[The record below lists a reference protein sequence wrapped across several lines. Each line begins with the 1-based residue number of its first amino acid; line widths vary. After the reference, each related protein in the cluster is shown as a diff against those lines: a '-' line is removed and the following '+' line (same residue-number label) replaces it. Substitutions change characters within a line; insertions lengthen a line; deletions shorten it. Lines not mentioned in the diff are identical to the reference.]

1 MQVRLYL
8 CKVTNNKSKRALNGA
23 LMTDIWIIN
32 SNFAPQMKKIALLVL
47 AVCMAASM
55 DAQTSRK
62 KIEKFADEAVRQIA
76 LTGRKPTIDIL
87 DSLSNNAE
95 VSVEMVSRMGD
106 PDDARQ
112 QRACLRLIDDIV
124 DFSQQET
131 GRKYTDV
138 IRKGLTKALDR
149 SFEPDVQL
157 HIMEQLAR
165 IAKPAD
171 AAHIAMY
178 LEMPE
183 LAQTASDILV
193 NMPDIDDRIAEAAAA
208 QPGIK
213 QKVQTILDIRAGKRP
228 KQTAVTT
235 VAKPKPAAIP
245 MWTESLDKEVAGMC
259 HAPMPKADSIL
270 IRKDTQEALR
280 DLLKMAANMEGTE
293 RNSVLARFVNLAGQS
308 AQTGSITAAEH
319 YLMLRAADELVTDN
333 TLRSKIIVDMGTTHS
348 VQALS
353 YLRRYTG
360 KAPFID
366 AMAVATAETVSTHP
380 EANGGRSVSA
390 MLYSAKQS
398 FINHYDEQGI
408 DTYIDQVLAA
418 IDNWKQA
425 AGYDMSHTDQTK
437 MEKRGFWI
445 LHEELDDCDLVF
457 DWKASGRLTLS
468 LHSSPVITFDTTM
481 GVKIAGENKWH
492 KVKNICEWSTASVSL
507 KGDAVTVSVNGQKV
521 ADGVKLPSMIDGEPM
536 AKSGQTRFLA
546 DDDGA
551 TVREFCFLRR

>member
-8 CKVTNNKSKRALNGA
+8 CKVTNNKSKKALNEA

-157 HIMEQLAR
+157 HVMEQLAR

-193 NMPDIDDRIAEAAAA
+193 NMPDIDDRIAKAAAA

-259 HAPMPKADSIL
+259 HAPMPKADSII

-280 DLLKMAANMEGTE
+280 DLLKIAANMEGTE
-293 RNSVLARFVNLAGQS
+293 RNSVLARFVTLAGQS

-457 DWKASGRLTLS
+457 DWKARGRLTLS
-468 LHSSPVITFDTTM
+468 LHSLPVIMFDTTM

-521 ADGVKLPSMIDGEPM
+521 ADGVKLPAMIDGEPM

-546 DDDGA
+546 DDEGA

>member
-8 CKVTNNKSKRALNGA
+8 CKVTNNKSKKALNEA

-32 SNFAPQMKKIALLVL
+32 SNFASQMKKIALLVL

-157 HIMEQLAR
+157 HVMEQLAR

-183 LAQTASDILV
+183 LTQTASDILV

-228 KQTAVTT
+228 KQTSVTT

-259 HAPMPKADSIL
+259 HAKMPKADSIL
-270 IRKDTQEALR
+270 IRKDTPEALR

-293 RNSVLARFVNLAGQS
+293 RNSVLARFVTLAGQS
-308 AQTGSITAAEH
+308 ALTGSITAAEH

-333 TLRSKIIVDMGTTHS
+333 TLRSKIIVDMGATHS

-521 ADGVKLPSMIDGEPM
+521 ADGVKLPAMIDGEPM

-551 TVREFCFLRR
+551 TVRGYCFLRR

>member
-8 CKVTNNKSKRALNGA
+8 CKVTNNMAKKALNVA

-157 HIMEQLAR
+157 HVMEQLAR

-183 LAQTASDILV
+183 LAQSASDILV

-259 HAPMPKADSIL
+259 HAPMPKADSII

-280 DLLKMAANMEGTE
+280 DLLKMAANTEGTE
-293 RNSVLARFVNLAGQS
+293 RNSVLARFVTLAGKS

-366 AMAVATAETVSTHP
+366 AMAVATAETMSTHP

-468 LHSSPVITFDTTM
+468 LHSSPVIMFDTTM

-521 ADGVKLPSMIDGEPM
+521 ADGVKLPAMIDGEPM

>member
-1 MQVRLYL
+1 
-8 CKVTNNKSKRALNGA
+8 
-23 LMTDIWIIN
+23 
-32 SNFAPQMKKIALLVL
+32 MKKIALLVL

-157 HIMEQLAR
+157 HVMEQLAR

-270 IRKDTQEALR
+270 IRKDTPEALR
-280 DLLKMAANMEGTE
+280 NLLKMAANMEGTE
-293 RNSVLARFVNLAGQS
+293 RNSVLARFVTLAGQS

-366 AMAVATAETVSTHP
+366 AMAVATAKTVSTHP

-398 FINHYDEQGI
+398 FINHYEEQGI

-425 AGYDMSHTDQTK
+425 AGYDMSHTDLTK

-457 DWKASGRLTLS
+457 DWKARGRLTLS
-468 LHSSPVITFDTTM
+468 LHSSPVIMFDTTM

-492 KVKNICEWSTASVSL
+492 KVKNIYEWSTASVSL

-521 ADGVKLPSMIDGEPM
+521 ADGVKLPAMIDGEPM

-551 TVREFCFLRR
+551 TVRGYCFLRR

>member
-157 HIMEQLAR
+157 HVMEQLAR

-270 IRKDTQEALR
+270 IRKDTPEALR
-280 DLLKMAANMEGTE
+280 NLLKMAANMEGTE
-293 RNSVLARFVNLAGQS
+293 RNSVLARFVTLAGQS

-333 TLRSKIIVDMGTTHS
+333 TLRSKIIVDLGTTHS

-398 FINHYDEQGI
+398 FINHYDEHGI

-445 LHEELDDCDLVF
+445 LHEELDDCNLVF

-468 LHSSPVITFDTTM
+468 LHSSPVIIFDTTM

-521 ADGVKLPSMIDGEPM
+521 ADGVKLPTMIDGEPM

>member
-1 MQVRLYL
+1 MA
-8 CKVTNNKSKRALNGA
+8 KKALNGA

-157 HIMEQLAR
+157 HVMEQLAR

-228 KQTAVTT
+228 KQTAGTT

-259 HAPMPKADSIL
+259 HALMPKADSIL
-270 IRKDTQEALR
+270 IRKDTPEALR

-293 RNSVLARFVNLAGQS
+293 RNSVLARFVTLAGQS

-468 LHSSPVITFDTTM
+468 LHSSPVIMFDTTM

-551 TVREFCFLRR
+551 TVRGYCFLRK

>member
-8 CKVTNNKSKRALNGA
+8 CKVTNNKSKKALNGT
-23 LMTDIWIIN
+23 LMTYMSIIN

-259 HAPMPKADSIL
+259 HAPMPKADSII
-270 IRKDTQEALR
+270 IRKETPEALR
-280 DLLKMAANMEGTE
+280 DLLKMAANMEGAE
-293 RNSVLARFVNLAGQS
+293 RNSVLARFVTLAGQS

-333 TLRSKIIVDMGTTHS
+333 TLRSRIIVDLGTTHS

-445 LHEELDDCDLVF
+445 LHEELDDCDLMF

-492 KVKNICEWSTASVSL
+492 KVKNICEWSTASVSI
-507 KGDAVTVSVNGQKV
+507 KGDAVTISVNGQKV

-546 DDDGA
+546 DDEGA
-551 TVREFCFLRR
+551 TVRGYCFLRR

>member
-8 CKVTNNKSKRALNGA
+8 CKVTKNMAKRALNGA

-157 HIMEQLAR
+157 HVMEQLAR

-235 VAKPKPAAIP
+235 VTKPKPAAIP

-270 IRKDTQEALR
+270 IRKDTPEALR

-293 RNSVLARFVNLAGQS
+293 RNSVLARFVTLAGQS
-308 AQTGSITAAEH
+308 AQRGSITAAEH

-360 KAPFID
+360 KPPFID

-457 DWKASGRLTLS
+457 DWKAHGRLTLS
-468 LHSSPVITFDTTM
+468 LHSSPVIIFDTTM

-521 ADGVKLPSMIDGEPM
+521 ADGVKLPAMIDGEPM

-551 TVREFCFLRR
+551 TVRGYCFLRR

>member
-293 RNSVLARFVNLAGQS
+293 RNSVLARFVTLAEQS

-380 EANGGRSVSA
+380 EANGGRSVNA

-536 AKSGQTRFLA
+536 AKTGQTRFLA

-551 TVREFCFLRR
+551 TVRGYCFLRR

>member
-157 HIMEQLAR
+157 HVMEQLAR

-280 DLLKMAANMEGTE
+280 DLLKMAANTEGTE
-293 RNSVLARFVNLAGQS
+293 RNSVLARFVTLAGQS

-333 TLRSKIIVDMGTTHS
+333 TLRSKIIVDLGTTHS
-348 VQALS
+348 IQALS

-418 IDNWKQA
+418 IDNWKQV

-437 MEKRGFWI
+437 MEKHGFWI

-468 LHSSPVITFDTTM
+468 LHSSPVIIFDTTM

-521 ADGVKLPSMIDGEPM
+521 ADGVKLPAMIDGEPM

-551 TVREFCFLRR
+551 TVRGFCFLRR

>member
-157 HIMEQLAR
+157 HVMEQLAR

-228 KQTAVTT
+228 KQTAGTT

-259 HAPMPKADSIL
+259 HALMPKADSIL
-270 IRKDTQEALR
+270 IRKDTPEALR

-293 RNSVLARFVNLAGQS
+293 RNSVLARFVTLAGQS

-521 ADGVKLPSMIDGEPM
+521 ADGVKLPAMIDGEPM

-551 TVREFCFLRR
+551 TVREFCFLRK

>member
-8 CKVTNNKSKRALNGA
+8 CKVTNNMAKKALNGA

-32 SNFAPQMKKIALLVL
+32 SNFASQMKKIALLVL

-157 HIMEQLAR
+157 HVMEQLAR

-228 KQTAVTT
+228 KQTAVIT
-235 VAKPKPAAIP
+235 VAKPKPTAIP

-270 IRKDTQEALR
+270 IRKDTPEALR
-280 DLLKMAANMEGTE
+280 DLLKMAANTEGTE
-293 RNSVLARFVNLAGQS
+293 RNSVLARFVTLAGQS

-468 LHSSPVITFDTTM
+468 LHSSPVIIFDTTM

-521 ADGVKLPSMIDGEPM
+521 ADGVKLPAMIDGEPM

>member
-8 CKVTNNKSKRALNGA
+8 CKVTNNKSKKALNEA

-32 SNFAPQMKKIALLVL
+32 SNFASQMKKIALLVL

-95 VSVEMVSRMGD
+95 VSVEMVSRMGY

-157 HIMEQLAR
+157 HVMEQLAR

-245 MWTESLDKEVAGMC
+245 MWTESLDKEVAGMY

-270 IRKDTQEALR
+270 IRKDTPEALR

-293 RNSVLARFVNLAGQS
+293 RNSVLARFVTLAGQS
-308 AQTGSITAAEH
+308 ALTGSITAAEH

-333 TLRSKIIVDMGTTHS
+333 TLRSKIIVDLGTTHS

-521 ADGVKLPSMIDGEPM
+521 ADGVKLPAMIDGEPM

-551 TVREFCFLRR
+551 TVREFCFLRK

>member
-245 MWTESLDKEVAGMC
+245 MWTESLNKEVAGMC

-270 IRKDTQEALR
+270 IRKDTPEALR

-293 RNSVLARFVNLAGQS
+293 RNSVLARFVTLAGQS

-333 TLRSKIIVDMGTTHS
+333 TLRSKIIVDLGTTHS
-348 VQALS
+348 VQTLS

-468 LHSSPVITFDTTM
+468 LHSSPVIIFDTTM

-492 KVKNICEWSTASVSL
+492 KVKNICEWSTASVSI

-551 TVREFCFLRR
+551 TVRGYCFLRR

>member
-157 HIMEQLAR
+157 HVMEQLAR

-280 DLLKMAANMEGTE
+280 DLLKMAANTEGTE
-293 RNSVLARFVNLAGQS
+293 RNSVLARFVTLAGQS

-319 YLMLRAADELVTDN
+319 YLMLRTADELVTDN

-380 EANGGRSVSA
+380 EANGGRSVNA

-468 LHSSPVITFDTTM
+468 LHSLPVIMFDTTM

-521 ADGVKLPSMIDGEPM
+521 ADGVKLPAMIDGEPM

-546 DDDGA
+546 DDNGA
-551 TVREFCFLRR
+551 TVRGFSFLRK

>member
-8 CKVTNNKSKRALNGA
+8 CKVTNNKSKRTLNVA
-23 LMTDIWIIN
+23 LMTNIWIIN

-112 QRACLRLIDDIV
+112 QSACLRLIDDIV

-157 HIMEQLAR
+157 HVMEQLAR

-259 HAPMPKADSIL
+259 HTPMPKADSIL
-270 IRKDTQEALR
+270 IRKDTPEALR

-293 RNSVLARFVNLAGQS
+293 RNSVLARFVTLAGQS
-308 AQTGSITAAEH
+308 AQRGSITAAEH

-333 TLRSKIIVDMGTTHS
+333 TLRSKIIVDLGTTHS

-468 LHSSPVITFDTTM
+468 LHSSPVIIFDTTM

>member
-8 CKVTNNKSKRALNGA
+8 CKVTNNKSKKALNGT
-23 LMTDIWIIN
+23 LMTYMSIIN

-157 HIMEQLAR
+157 HVMEQLAR

-280 DLLKMAANMEGTE
+280 DLLKMAANTEGTE
-293 RNSVLARFVNLAGQS
+293 RNSVLARFVTLAGQS

-468 LHSSPVITFDTTM
+468 LHSSSVIIFDTTM

-521 ADGVKLPSMIDGEPM
+521 ADGVKLPAMIDGEPM

-551 TVREFCFLRR
+551 TVRGFCFLRR

>member
-8 CKVTNNKSKRALNGA
+8 CKVTNNKSKRVLNGA

-157 HIMEQLAR
+157 HVMEQLAR

-245 MWTESLDKEVAGMC
+245 MWTESLDKEVAGMY

-270 IRKDTQEALR
+270 IRKDTPEALR
-280 DLLKMAANMEGTE
+280 DLLKMAANMEGAE
-293 RNSVLARFVNLAGQS
+293 RNSVLARFVTLAGQS

-457 DWKASGRLTLS
+457 DWKARGRLTLS
-468 LHSSPVITFDTTM
+468 LHSLPVIMFDTTM

-521 ADGVKLPSMIDGEPM
+521 ADGVKLPAMIDGEPM

>member
-8 CKVTNNKSKRALNGA
+8 CKVTNNKSKKALNVA

-106 PDDARQ
+106 PDDARE

-235 VAKPKPAAIP
+235 VANPKPAAIP

-259 HAPMPKADSIL
+259 HAPMPKADSII

-293 RNSVLARFVNLAGQS
+293 RNSVLARFVTLAGQS

-353 YLRRYTG
+353 YLSRYTG

-418 IDNWKQA
+418 IDNWKPA

-457 DWKASGRLTLS
+457 DWKARGRLTLS
-468 LHSSPVITFDTTM
+468 LHSLPVIMFDTTM

-507 KGDAVTVSVNGQKV
+507 KGDAVTISVNGQKV
-521 ADGVKLPSMIDGEPM
+521 ADGVKLPAMIDGEPM

-551 TVREFCFLRR
+551 TVRGFCFLRK

>member
-8 CKVTNNKSKRALNGA
+8 CKVTNNKSKRALNGT

-32 SNFAPQMKKIALLVL
+32 SNFASQMKKIALLVL

-157 HIMEQLAR
+157 HVMEQLAR

-245 MWTESLDKEVAGMC
+245 MWTESLDKEVAGMY

-270 IRKDTQEALR
+270 IRKDTPEALR

-293 RNSVLARFVNLAGQS
+293 RNSVLARFVTLAGQS

-333 TLRSKIIVDMGTTHS
+333 TLRSKIIVDLGTTHS

-380 EANGGRSVSA
+380 EANGGRSVNA

-551 TVREFCFLRR
+551 TVRGYCFLRR

>member
-8 CKVTNNKSKRALNGA
+8 CKVTNNKSKRVLNGA

-259 HAPMPKADSIL
+259 HAPMPKADSII
-270 IRKDTQEALR
+270 IRKDTPEALR
-280 DLLKMAANMEGTE
+280 DLLKMAANTEGTE
-293 RNSVLARFVNLAGQS
+293 RNSVLARFVTLAGQS

-348 VQALS
+348 IQALS

-360 KAPFID
+360 KAQFID

-380 EANGGRSVSA
+380 EANGGRSVNA

-418 IDNWKQA
+418 IDNWKMA
-425 AGYDMSHTDQTK
+425 AGYEMSHTDQTK
-437 MEKRGFWI
+437 MGKRGFWI

-468 LHSSPVITFDTTM
+468 LHSSPVIIFDTTM

-521 ADGVKLPSMIDGEPM
+521 ADGVKLPAMIDGEPM

-551 TVREFCFLRR
+551 TVREFCFLRK

>member
-1 MQVRLYL
+1 MQVRLYF
-8 CKVTNNKSKRALNGA
+8 CKVTNNKSKRVLNGA

-157 HIMEQLAR
+157 HVMEQLAR

-270 IRKDTQEALR
+270 IRKDTPEALR

-293 RNSVLARFVNLAGQS
+293 RNSVLARFVTLAGQS

-521 ADGVKLPSMIDGEPM
+521 ADGVKLPAMIDGEPM

-551 TVREFCFLRR
+551 TVRGYCFLRK

>member
-32 SNFAPQMKKIALLVL
+32 SNFASQMKKIALLVL

-280 DLLKMAANMEGTE
+280 DLLKMAANTEGTE
-293 RNSVLARFVNLAGQS
+293 RNSVLARFVTLAGQS

-333 TLRSKIIVDMGTTHS
+333 TLRSRIIVDLGTTHS

-380 EANGGRSVSA
+380 EANGGRSVNA

-468 LHSSPVITFDTTM
+468 LHSSPVIIFDTTM

-521 ADGVKLPSMIDGEPM
+521 ADGVKLPAMIDGEPM

-551 TVREFCFLRR
+551 TVREFCFLRK

>member
-157 HIMEQLAR
+157 HVMEQLAR

-245 MWTESLDKEVAGMC
+245 MWTESLDKEVAGMY

-270 IRKDTQEALR
+270 IRKDTPEALR

-293 RNSVLARFVNLAGQS
+293 RNSVLARFVTLAGQS
-308 AQTGSITAAEH
+308 AQTGSINAAEH

-418 IDNWKQA
+418 IDNWKMA

-437 MEKRGFWI
+437 MGKRGFWI

-468 LHSSPVITFDTTM
+468 LHSLPVIIFDTTM

-521 ADGVKLPSMIDGEPM
+521 ADGVKLPAMIDGEPM

-546 DDDGA
+546 DDEGA
-551 TVREFCFLRR
+551 TVRGYCFLRR

>member
-157 HIMEQLAR
+157 HVMEQLAR

-280 DLLKMAANMEGTE
+280 DLLKMAANTEGAE
-293 RNSVLARFVNLAGQS
+293 RNSVLARFVTLAGQS
-308 AQTGSITAAEH
+308 AKTGSITAAEH

-468 LHSSPVITFDTTM
+468 LHSLPVIMFDTTM

-521 ADGVKLPSMIDGEPM
+521 ADGVKLPAMIDGEPM

-546 DDDGA
+546 DDEGA
-551 TVREFCFLRR
+551 TVRGYCFLRR

>member
-1 MQVRLYL
+1 MA
-8 CKVTNNKSKRALNGA
+8 KKALNGT

-157 HIMEQLAR
+157 HVMEQLAR

-280 DLLKMAANMEGTE
+280 DLLKMAANTEGAE
-293 RNSVLARFVNLAGQS
+293 RNSVLARFVTLAGQS

-333 TLRSKIIVDMGTTHS
+333 TLRSRIIVDLGTTHS

-468 LHSSPVITFDTTM
+468 LHSSPVIIFDTTM

-521 ADGVKLPSMIDGEPM
+521 ADGVKLPAMIDGEPM

>member
-62 KIEKFADEAVRQIA
+62 KIEKFAEEAVRQIA

-245 MWTESLDKEVAGMC
+245 MWTESLDKEVAGMY

-270 IRKDTQEALR
+270 IRKDTPEALR
-280 DLLKMAANMEGTE
+280 DLLKMAANMEGAE
-293 RNSVLARFVNLAGQS
+293 RNSVLARFVTLAGQS

-418 IDNWKQA
+418 IDNWEMA

-457 DWKASGRLTLS
+457 DWKARGRLTLS
-468 LHSSPVITFDTTM
+468 LHSLPVIMFDTTM

-521 ADGVKLPSMIDGEPM
+521 ADGVKLPAMIDGEPM

-546 DDDGA
+546 DDNGA
-551 TVREFCFLRR
+551 TVRGYCFLRK

>member
-32 SNFAPQMKKIALLVL
+32 SNFASQMKKIALLVL

-157 HIMEQLAR
+157 HVMEQLAR

-270 IRKDTQEALR
+270 IRKDTPEALR
-280 DLLKMAANMEGTE
+280 DLLKMAANMEGAE
-293 RNSVLARFVNLAGQS
+293 RNSVLARFVTLAGQS

-348 VQALS
+348 ILALS

-468 LHSSPVITFDTTM
+468 LHSSPVIMFDTTM

-492 KVKNICEWSTASVSL
+492 QVKNICEWSTASVSL

-521 ADGVKLPSMIDGEPM
+521 ADGVKLPAMIDGEPM

-551 TVREFCFLRR
+551 TVREFCFLRK

>member
-32 SNFAPQMKKIALLVL
+32 SNFASQMKKIALLVL

-157 HIMEQLAR
+157 HVMEQLAR

-270 IRKDTQEALR
+270 IRKDTPEALR

-293 RNSVLARFVNLAGQS
+293 RNSVLARFVTLAGQS

-468 LHSSPVITFDTTM
+468 LHSSPVIMFDTTM

>member
-1 MQVRLYL
+1 MA
-8 CKVTNNKSKRALNGA
+8 KKALNGA
-23 LMTDIWIIN
+23 LMTSIWIIN

-157 HIMEQLAR
+157 HVMEQLAR

-228 KQTAVTT
+228 KQTAGTT

-259 HAPMPKADSIL
+259 HALMPKADSIL
-270 IRKDTQEALR
+270 IRKDTPEALR

-293 RNSVLARFVNLAGQS
+293 RNSVLARFVTLAGQS

-468 LHSSPVITFDTTM
+468 LHSSPVIMFDTTM

-551 TVREFCFLRR
+551 TVRGYCFLRK

>member
-157 HIMEQLAR
+157 HVMEQLAR

-183 LAQTASDILV
+183 LTQTASDILV

-293 RNSVLARFVNLAGQS
+293 RNSVLARFVTLAGQS
-308 AQTGSITAAEH
+308 AQTGNITAAEH

-380 EANGGRSVSA
+380 EANGGRSVNA

-425 AGYDMSHTDQTK
+425 AGYDMSHTEQTK

-521 ADGVKLPSMIDGEPM
+521 ADSVKLPAMIDGEPM

-546 DDDGA
+546 DDNGA
-551 TVREFCFLRR
+551 TVRGYCFLRK

>member
-8 CKVTNNKSKRALNGA
+8 CKVTNNMAKKALNGA

-157 HIMEQLAR
+157 HVMEQLAR

-193 NMPDIDDRIAEAAAA
+193 GMPDIDDRIAEAAAA

-280 DLLKMAANMEGTE
+280 DLLKIAANMEGTE
-293 RNSVLARFVNLAGQS
+293 RNSVLARFVTLAGQS

-468 LHSSPVITFDTTM
+468 LHSSPVIIFDTTM

-521 ADGVKLPSMIDGEPM
+521 ADGVKLPAMIDGEPM
-536 AKSGQTRFLA
+536 AKIGQTRFLA
-546 DDDGA
+546 DDNGA

>member
-62 KIEKFADEAVRQIA
+62 KIEKFAEEAVRQIA

-259 HAPMPKADSIL
+259 HALMPKADSIL
-270 IRKDTQEALR
+270 IRKDTPEALR
-280 DLLKMAANMEGTE
+280 DLLKMAANTEGTE
-293 RNSVLARFVNLAGQS
+293 RNSVLARFVTLAGQS

-521 ADGVKLPSMIDGEPM
+521 ADGVKLPAMIDGEPM

-551 TVREFCFLRR
+551 TVRGYCFLRR

>member
-157 HIMEQLAR
+157 HVMEQLAR

-245 MWTESLDKEVAGMC
+245 MWTESLDKEVAGMY

-270 IRKDTQEALR
+270 IRKDTPEALR

-293 RNSVLARFVNLAGQS
+293 RNSVLARFVTLAGQS
-308 AQTGSITAAEH
+308 AQTGSINAAEH

-366 AMAVATAETVSTHP
+366 SMAVATAETVSTHP

-418 IDNWKQA
+418 IDNWKMA

-437 MEKRGFWI
+437 MGKRGFWI

-468 LHSSPVITFDTTM
+468 LHSLPVIIFDTTM

-521 ADGVKLPSMIDGEPM
+521 ADGVKLPAMIDGEPM

-546 DDDGA
+546 DDEGA
-551 TVREFCFLRR
+551 TVRGYCFLRR

>member
-1 MQVRLYL
+1 MA
-8 CKVTNNKSKRALNGA
+8 KKALNGA

-245 MWTESLDKEVAGMC
+245 MW
-259 HAPMPKADSIL
+259 
-270 IRKDTQEALR
+270 
-280 DLLKMAANMEGTE
+280 
-293 RNSVLARFVNLAGQS
+293 
-308 AQTGSITAAEH
+308 
-319 YLMLRAADELVTDN
+319 
-333 TLRSKIIVDMGTTHS
+333 
-348 VQALS
+348 
-353 YLRRYTG
+353 
-360 KAPFID
+360 
-366 AMAVATAETVSTHP
+366 
-380 EANGGRSVSA
+380 
-390 MLYSAKQS
+390 
-398 FINHYDEQGI
+398 
-408 DTYIDQVLAA
+408 
-418 IDNWKQA
+418 
-425 AGYDMSHTDQTK
+425 
-437 MEKRGFWI
+437 
-445 LHEELDDCDLVF
+445 
-457 DWKASGRLTLS
+457 LS
-468 LHSSPVITFDTTM
+468 LIHI
-481 GVKIAGENKWH
+481 
-492 KVKNICEWSTASVSL
+492 
-507 KGDAVTVSVNGQKV
+507 
-521 ADGVKLPSMIDGEPM
+521 
-536 AKSGQTRFLA
+536 
-546 DDDGA
+546 
-551 TVREFCFLRR
+551 

>member
-8 CKVTNNKSKRALNGA
+8 CKVTNNMAKKALNGA

-157 HIMEQLAR
+157 HVMEQLAR

-228 KQTAVTT
+228 KQTAVIT

-270 IRKDTQEALR
+270 IRKDTPEALR
-280 DLLKMAANMEGTE
+280 DLLKMAANTEGTE
-293 RNSVLARFVNLAGQS
+293 RNSVLARFVTLAGQS

-333 TLRSKIIVDMGTTHS
+333 TLRNRIIVDLGTTHS
-348 VQALS
+348 IQALS

-468 LHSSPVITFDTTM
+468 LHSSPVIMFDTTM

-521 ADGVKLPSMIDGEPM
+521 ADGVKLPAMIDGEPM

-551 TVREFCFLRR
+551 TVRGYCFLRR

>member
-270 IRKDTQEALR
+270 IRKDTPEAFR
-280 DLLKMAANMEGTE
+280 DLLKMAANTEGTE
-293 RNSVLARFVNLAGQS
+293 RNSVLARFVTLAGQS

-333 TLRSKIIVDMGTTHS
+333 TLRSKIIVDLGTTHS

-521 ADGVKLPSMIDGEPM
+521 ADGVKLPAMIDGEPM

-551 TVREFCFLRR
+551 TVREFCFLRK

>member
-8 CKVTNNKSKRALNGA
+8 CKVTNNKSKKALNGQ
-23 LMTDIWIIN
+23 LKTDMWIIN

-157 HIMEQLAR
+157 HVMEQLAR

-259 HAPMPKADSIL
+259 HAPMPKADSII

-293 RNSVLARFVNLAGQS
+293 RNSVLARFVTLAGQS

-353 YLRRYTG
+353 YLHRYTG

-437 MEKRGFWI
+437 MGKRGFWI

-457 DWKASGRLTLS
+457 DWKARGRLTLS
-468 LHSSPVITFDTTM
+468 LHSLPVIIFDTTM

-507 KGDAVTVSVNGQKV
+507 KGDAVTISVNGQKV
-521 ADGVKLPSMIDGEPM
+521 ADGVKLPAMIDGEPM

-551 TVREFCFLRR
+551 TVRGYCFLRR

>member
-8 CKVTNNKSKRALNGA
+8 CKVTNNKSKKALNEA

-32 SNFAPQMKKIALLVL
+32 SNFASQMKKIALLVL

-157 HIMEQLAR
+157 HVMEQLAR

-183 LAQTASDILV
+183 LTQTASDILV

-228 KQTAVTT
+228 KQTSVTT

-259 HAPMPKADSIL
+259 HAKMPKADSIL
-270 IRKDTQEALR
+270 IRKDTPEALR
-280 DLLKMAANMEGTE
+280 DLLKMATNMEGTE
-293 RNSVLARFVNLAGQS
+293 RNSVLARFVTLTGQS

-333 TLRSKIIVDMGTTHS
+333 TLRSKIIVDMGATHS

-380 EANGGRSVSA
+380 EANGGRSVNA

-521 ADGVKLPSMIDGEPM
+521 ADGVKLPAMIDGEPM

-551 TVREFCFLRR
+551 TVRGYCFLRR